1 MFYLSHKDLLA
12 KNRALSRKP
21 RKVCLRDIR
30 KGVQG
35 GGIYPNGKI
44 APPPKNT
51 HILAYLSI
59 LELSTVCNRELSTAG
74 REKHIFR
81 LMTDKCK
88 QGQHQNF

>member
-35 GGIYPNGKI
+35 VGIYSNGKI

-59 LELSTVCNRELSTAG
+59 LELSTVCNSELSTAG
-74 REKHIFR
+74 KDKPIFR
-81 LMTDKCK
+81 RMTNKV
-88 QGQHQNF
+88 